1 MTAENFLGQYGDIC
15 AVIKRKQR
23 LLESLNSQMYKT
35 TADFNTDK
43 VQVSSSSQKVA
54 EAIEEA
60 IDLEKEIDELLT
72 LKNQARKEIEG
83 VLNQILTLR
92 GDVLHE
98 KYLVLRGEEEI
109 AKVFERTTDTVN
121 RLIREG
127 KEEVQLILDGK

>member
-1 MTAENFLGQYGDIC
+1 
-15 AVIKRKQR
+15 
-23 LLESLNSQMYKT
+23 MYKT